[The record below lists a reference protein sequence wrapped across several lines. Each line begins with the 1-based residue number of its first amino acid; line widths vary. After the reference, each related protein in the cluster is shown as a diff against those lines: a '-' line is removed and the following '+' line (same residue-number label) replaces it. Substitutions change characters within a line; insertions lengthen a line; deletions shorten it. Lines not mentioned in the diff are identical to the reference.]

1 MVGVEIGRLY
11 RLARR
16 GEIETIEAYRLA
28 QVLQVLKAC
37 LETTEIEQRL
47 ARDRSCRYRQRDLQ
61 AQARFMSNNSLIKR
75 LEALERAIVTHAP
88 ELIFRL
94 DAVLGRQD

>member
-1 MVGVEIGRLY
+1 MTKPTVKKRGPRIGRLTCVGMVGIEIGRLY

-16 GEIETIEAYRLA
+16 KEIETIEAYRLA

-47 ARDRSCRYRQRDLQ
+47 AD
-61 AQARFMSNNSLIKR
+61 I
-75 LEALERAIVTHAP
+75 ERAIIARETYKP
-88 ELIFRL
+88 RL
-94 DAVLGRQD
+94 AS

>member
-1 MVGVEIGRLY
+1 MAKPREQKRGPRIGRLTSVSMVGVEIGRLY

-16 GEIETIEAYRLA
+16 KEIETIEAYRLA

-47 ARDRSCRYRQRDLQ
+47 AE
-61 AQARFMSNNSLIKR
+61 I
-75 LEALERAIVTHAP
+75 EA
-88 ELIFRL
+88 
-94 DAVLGRQD
+94 AVLARETYKPRLAS